1 MGACVLSGR
10 PSYQQWLALLAG
22 SSLLSALLGLLRLPA
37 ALLLGPMIAA
47 VLAEVGGGRIRLP
60 RILLYTCQA
69 VIGCMVARALTPDL
83 LSIFAVRWPLLLAV
97 VLSVIATSA
106 LLGWLMS
113 RWRILPGTTAVW
125 GLSPGAASA
134 MVLMAGAFGA
144 DARLVAFMQ
153 YFRVVLVATVATLVA
168 RVWGGSQVAA
178 SAPPWFPALHA
189 QAFAATLA
197 IALGG
202 GLIGRMARI
211 PAGIFLVP
219 MLIGAGLHFTG
230 IVAIELPPWLLA
242 ISYAFLGWSI
252 GLGFTREILAHALR
266 ALPQTALAILTLM
279 LFAGGLALVLV
290 RGFGVDPLTAYLA
303 TSPGGADSV
312 AIIAASSRVNIS
324 FVMAMQTMRFL
335 MVLALGPAVSR
346 FVARH
351 IPASPETLLPEEA
364 KSQLLS
370 QVREDEGELD

>member
-1 MGACVLSGR
+1 VLNAR
-10 PSYQQWLALLAG
+10 PSYQQWLVLVAG
-22 SSLLSALLGLLRLPA
+22 SLLLSALLGLLELPA
-37 ALLLGPMIAA
+37 ALLLGPMIVA
-47 VLAEVGGGRIRLP
+47 VLVEVGGGQIRLP

-69 VIGCMVARALTPDL
+69 LIGCMVARALTPDL
-83 LSIFAVRWPLLLAV
+83 LSIFGARWPMLLAV
-97 VLSVIATSA
+97 VLSVIAMSA
-106 LLGWLMS
+106 LIGWLMS

-168 RVWGGSQVAA
+168 RVCVGSQAAA
-178 SAPPWFPALHA
+178 SAPIWFPALHV

-219 MLIGAGLHFTG
+219 MLGGAVLHFTG
-230 IVAIELPPWLLA
+230 SVAIELPPWLLA
-242 ISYAFLGWSI
+242 VSYAFLGWSI

-266 ALPQTALAILTLM
+266 TLPQTALAVLTLM
-279 LFAGGLALVLV
+279 LFAGGLAAALV
-290 RGFGVDPLTAYLA
+290 RVFGIDPLTAYLA

-312 AIIAASSRVNIS
+312 AIIAASARVNVS

-335 MVLALGPAVSR
+335 MVLVLGPAVSR

-351 IPASPETLLPEEA
+351 IPASPDALPPEEA
-364 KSQLLS
+364 RPQLLS
-370 QVREDEGELD
+370 QVKEGEGELD

>member
-189 QAFAATLA
+189 QA
-197 IALGG
+197 
-202 GLIGRMARI
+202 
-211 PAGIFLVP
+211 
-219 MLIGAGLHFTG
+219 
-230 IVAIELPPWLLA
+230 
-242 ISYAFLGWSI
+242 
-252 GLGFTREILAHALR
+252 
-266 ALPQTALAILTLM
+266 
-279 LFAGGLALVLV
+279 
-290 RGFGVDPLTAYLA
+290 
-303 TSPGGADSV
+303 
-312 AIIAASSRVNIS
+312 
-324 FVMAMQTMRFL
+324 
-335 MVLALGPAVSR
+335 
-346 FVARH
+346 
-351 IPASPETLLPEEA
+351 
-364 KSQLLS
+364 
-370 QVREDEGELD
+370 